1 MQSTRDTFI
10 KHLDLSRTEV
20 EKLLSKTLTE
30 CINSVELKQQLDS
43 LDSNLLKETLP
54 TVGSV
59 LAQQLPPFYN
69 WLKYEL
75 GVERVPDSPEH
86 TTKWV
91 LGFLNNQESLTRLVD
106 LHRPV
111 PNQALELAIP
121 PLVGLFDGVEDTQ
134 IRREWQK
141 AIASLCLVLVVA
153 AREETRITSA
163 A

>member
-1 MQSTRDTFI
+1 MQSTRETFI
-10 KHLDLSRTEV
+10 EHLDLSSTEV

-30 CINSVELKQQLDS
+30 CINSVELQQQIDS

-54 TVGSV
+54 TVRSV

-91 LGFLNNQESLTRLVD
+91 VGFLNNQESLNRLVD

-111 PNQALELAIP
+111 QNQALELGIP

-153 AREETRITSA
+153 SREETRTTSA